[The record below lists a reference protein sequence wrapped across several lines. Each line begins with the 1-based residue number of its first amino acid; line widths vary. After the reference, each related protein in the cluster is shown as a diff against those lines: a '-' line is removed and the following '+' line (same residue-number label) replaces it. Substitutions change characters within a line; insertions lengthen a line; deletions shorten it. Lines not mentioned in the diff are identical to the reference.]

1 MLRKKDYDQ
10 IFEVLNQWYPENRT
24 DLHWITPFQLL
35 IAVVMSAQT
44 TDKQVNKAT
53 DTLFQ
58 TIKSPEDV
66 IVMWLENY
74 QYAIKSIGLYKTK
87 AKNVFAL
94 SHMLVG
100 KEIPDTMEELM
111 KLPWVG
117 EKTAKVVLHML
128 YGKELIAVDT
138 HVHRVANRLGM
149 VNTTQPL
156 QTSKVLEKVI
166 PSQYLKVAHHTLIF
180 FGRYFCM
187 ARKPRCPEC
196 PFQKICLYYRKNK
209 S

>member
-24 DLHWITPFQLL
+24 DLHWTTPFQLL

-44 TDKQVNKAT
+44 TDKQVNKTT
-53 DTLFQ
+53 DILFQ

-66 IVMWLENY
+66 IAMGLENY

-94 SHMLVG
+94 SHMLIG

-111 KLPWVG
+111 KLP
-117 EKTAKVVLHML
+117 
-128 YGKELIAVDT
+128 
-138 HVHRVANRLGM
+138 
-149 VNTTQPL
+149 
-156 QTSKVLEKVI
+156 
-166 PSQYLKVAHHTLIF
+166 
-180 FGRYFCM
+180 
-187 ARKPRCPEC
+187 
-196 PFQKICLYYRKNK
+196 
-209 S
+209 